1 MPVDPGSGAVRCNRH
16 SFGAFFVSG
25 YETACPKYRLIGTNG
40 MAFLARTMH

>member
-1 MPVDPGSGAVRCNRH
+1 LIHPGSGAARRNRH

-25 YETACPKYRLIGTNG
+25 YETSRQKYRLIGPKG